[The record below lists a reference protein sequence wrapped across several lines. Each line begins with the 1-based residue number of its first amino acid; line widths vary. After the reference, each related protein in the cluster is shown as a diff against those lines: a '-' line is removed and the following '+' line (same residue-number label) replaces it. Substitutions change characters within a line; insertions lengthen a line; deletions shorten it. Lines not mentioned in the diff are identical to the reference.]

1 MGQTVGALSGR
12 RAPATAMRYRA
23 EVRTGAAAG
32 QARRPSGRAMPPR
45 FDAEPGMTD
54 TNNTFKKAPKRK
66 PAKGKSVS
74 VSPEMRQ
81 AYADLI
87 RERAEK
93 QEAYGRHLPQ
103 DESRRR

>member
-1 MGQTVGALSGR
+1 MSD
-12 RAPATAMRYRA
+12 
-23 EVRTGAAAG
+23 
-32 QARRPSGRAMPPR
+32 SS
-45 FDAEPGMTD
+45 
-54 TNNTFKKAPKRK
+54 NTFKKAPKRK
-66 PAKGKSVS
+66 PSKGKSVS

-103 DESRRR
+103 DETRRR

>member
-1 MGQTVGALSGR
+1 
-12 RAPATAMRYRA
+12 MRYRA
-23 EVRTGAAAG
+23 QHPASGGGRVAVPALAG
-32 QARRPSGRAMPPR
+32 HAMPPR
-45 FDAEPGMTD
+45 FDTEPGMSD

-66 PAKGKSVS
+66 PTKGKSIS

-87 RERAEK
+87 QQRADKE
-93 QEAYGRHLPQ
+93 EVYGRHLPQ

>member
-1 MGQTVGALSGR
+1 
-12 RAPATAMRYRA
+12 
-23 EVRTGAAAG
+23 
-32 QARRPSGRAMPPR
+32 MPPR

-54 TNNTFKKAPKRK
+54 TSNTFKKAPKRK

-103 DESRRR
+103 DETRRR

>member
-1 MGQTVGALSGR
+1 
-12 RAPATAMRYRA
+12 
-23 EVRTGAAAG
+23 
-32 QARRPSGRAMPPR
+32 MPPR
-45 FDAEPGMTD
+45 SDPEPGMSD
-54 TNNTFKKAPKRK
+54 ASNTFKKAPKRK

-103 DESRRR
+103 DETRRR

>member
-1 MGQTVGALSGR
+1 
-12 RAPATAMRYRA
+12 MRYRA
-23 EVRTGAAAG
+23 DVRPWAAAG
-32 QARRPSGRAMPPR
+32 SPARSTGHARPPR
-45 FDAEPGMTD
+45 FDAGPGMSD

-66 PAKGKSVS
+66 PTKGKSIS

-87 RERAEK
+87 QQRADKE
-93 QEAYGRHLPQ
+93 EVYGRHLPQ